1 METPRLSVIVTTHY
15 RPRLLRRALDSVKAL
30 GDGIQ
35 IVLCAD
41 EGSDETRRVALDH
54 LRNSDVFLSL
64 PGHRG
69 PAETRNAGLQFAS
82 GRHISF
88 LDDDDTL
95 NADCML
101 GLLDRLTD
109 HIVHFTDY
117 RKIFEETGAD
127 GVISTIRTKEKST
140 ARKPLADL
148 EVRNFIP
155 VHAFFAPRTI
165 IRNLQF
171 DRNLTMS
178 EDWEFL
184 LKLQER
190 AEFRHV
196 PIASANWHIQPS
208 GPTSRN
214 VGERKIRARN
224 YLKIYELHPASTE
237 GILRGRMHRLKELGV
252 DPDHPDTQRA
262 LQIAVRSPQ

>member
-1 METPRLSVIVTTHY
+1 METPRLSVIVTTHH
-15 RPRLLRRALDSVKAL
+15 RPRLLRRALESVKAL

-41 EGSDETRRVALDH
+41 EGSDETRRVALEH
-54 LRNSDVFLSL
+54 LRSTDVFLSL

-69 PAETRNAGLQFAS
+69 PADTRNAGLQFAS

-95 NADCML
+95 DAANIS

-109 HIVHFTDY
+109 HVVHFTDY
-117 RKIFEETGAD
+117 RKVFEETGPD
-127 GVISTIRTKEKST
+127 GLISTIRTKEKST
-140 ARKPLADL
+140 ARKPLAEL

-155 VHAFFAPRTI
+155 VHAFFAPRRI
-165 IRNLQF
+165 IRDLQF
-171 DRNLTMS
+171 DHNLTMS

-184 LKLQER
+184 LKLRNR
-190 AEFRHV
+190 AEFQHV
-196 PIASANWHIQPS
+196 PIVSANWHIQTS

-214 VGERKIRARN
+214 IGERKIRANN

-237 GILRGRMHRLKELGV
+237 DIRRARMHRLKELGV

-262 LQIAVRSPQ
+262 LQIDVRSRK